1 MVRNQRGRLR
11 IGELKVRLAPE
22 VRPEDRERIARC
34 LELFEDFCIVTQSV
48 RQGIAID
55 VQVEGVPAVLASE

>member
-1 MVRNQRGRLR
+1 MR
-11 IGELKVRLAPE
+11 INEA
-22 VRPEDRERIARC
+22 
-34 LELFEDFCIVTQSV
+34 DFCIVTQSV